1 MGCILEKMDDNNVV
15 VPKDKSNISIDK
27 SNISNDKSNISIYK
41 SKENSMKVDCETN
54 LRIRI
59 PKEKKYKKNNYI

>member
-15 VPKDKSNISIDK
+15 VPKDKSNISI
-27 SNISNDKSNISIYK
+27 DKSNISIYK

-59 PKEKKYKKNNYI
+59 PKEKKYKKNNYN

>member
-1 MGCILEKMDDNNVV
+1 MDDNNVG
-15 VPKDKSNISIDK
+15 VPIDK

-41 SKENSMKVDCETN
+41 AKENSAKVSFETN

-59 PKEKKYKKNNYI
+59 PKEKKYKKNNYN